1 MMMWLRLWLLVVG
14 GGGSLLRSE
23 ANTRRPGGRR
33 WVGSCT
39 WCQPPSQPHE
49 QPCKPG
55 QQRAGGRGSTQLRD
69 SASWTVKTLI
79 SNRSSELATPR
90 LGQARVQDKGD
101 QWVDKWQEARC
112 GGRARVTR
120 WRDLWTER
128 VLSSLQQLTSYSWA
142 GCRKSE
148 PLWSELERSLEYLGL
163 PSLSSGRHRDLG
175 QVERLPSSLST
186 SGADHRP
193 LAILW
198 KTFQKQAKAK
208 VTQLDNQKH
217 FI

>member
-1 MMMWLRLWLLVVG
+1 MAMMMWLRLWLLVVG

-90 LGQARVQDKGD
+90 LGQARVQDEGD
-101 QWVDKWQEARC
+101 QWVDK
-112 GGRARVTR
+112 
-120 WRDLWTER
+120 
-128 VLSSLQQLTSYSWA
+128 
-142 GCRKSE
+142 
-148 PLWSELERSLEYLGL
+148 
-163 PSLSSGRHRDLG
+163 
-175 QVERLPSSLST
+175 
-186 SGADHRP
+186 
-193 LAILW
+193 
-198 KTFQKQAKAK
+198 
-208 VTQLDNQKH
+208 
-217 FI
+217 

>member
-1 MMMWLRLWLLVVG
+1 MAMMMWLRLWLLVVG

-23 ANTRRPGGRR
+23 ANTRRPAGGRR

-39 WCQPPSQPHE
+39 WCQPPSQQHQ

-101 QWVDKWQEARC
+101 QWVDK
-112 GGRARVTR
+112 
-120 WRDLWTER
+120 
-128 VLSSLQQLTSYSWA
+128 
-142 GCRKSE
+142 
-148 PLWSELERSLEYLGL
+148 
-163 PSLSSGRHRDLG
+163 
-175 QVERLPSSLST
+175 
-186 SGADHRP
+186 
-193 LAILW
+193 
-198 KTFQKQAKAK
+198 
-208 VTQLDNQKH
+208 
-217 FI
+217 